1 MYAYN
6 DISHWPRLA
15 TGHYSM
21 HHPCTLSHTAGEH
34 MKHVHNV
41 KTLLAGVLMQFI
53 LTLFSPSPRS
63 HSQAYVHLLL
73 ATTEVPALS
82 QVPTPPRAS
91 VQLGF
96 QGTCVRST

>member
-1 MYAYN
+1 M
-6 DISHWPRLA
+6 P
-15 TGHYSM
+15 TM
-21 HHPCTLSHTAGEH
+21 TSHTGPGRPQATTACTTHALRAHTAEEH

-73 ATTEVPALS
+73 ASTEVPALS

-96 QGTCVRST
+96 QGTCVRLT